1 LLDDR
6 KIRRRQAIKANT
18 ATNTVL
24 GERDFRKPLNSPAE
38 EPLNSPAE
46 EPLNSPAEELQMP
59 LFNALMRF
67 PSNG

>member
-46 EPLNSPAEELQMP
+46 ELQMP

>member
-1 LLDDR
+1 MLDDR

-46 EPLNSPAEELQMP
+46 ELQMP